1 MKTRKV
7 KPYGMLYSHGRE
19 YFLLQPFPL
28 ESDSWEWEGE
38 HRQAFRFVVVPRRVI
53 TTKVLDKKGRHENI
67 IPLNEHI
74 NVYPHARHIVTT
86 SFNIEYADMPEI
98 LVKELWVEDVSKE
111 EMNFETNKEQ
121 CKYE

>member
-19 YFLLQPFPL
+19 YFLLKPFPL

-38 HRQAFRFVVVPRRVI
+38 HRQAFRFVVVPRKALKAVWAF
-53 TTKVLDKKGRHENI
+53 G
-67 IPLNEHI
+67 P
-74 NVYPHARHIVTT
+74 NVYSHARHIVTT
-86 SFNIEYADMPEI
+86 SFNLEYADMPEI
-98 LVKELWVEDVSKE
+98 TIVRPELDLSDYELD
-111 EMNFETNKEQ
+111 FQTNKEE

>member
-38 HRQAFRFVVVPRRVI
+38 HRQAFRFVVVPRKI
-53 TTKVLDKKGRHENI
+53 IEKKRLHIPETNTFYNPSDPARNI
-67 IPLNEHI
+67 
-74 NVYPHARHIVTT
+74 YPHARHIVTT
-86 SFNIEYADMPEI
+86 SFNLEYADMPEI
-98 LVKELWVEDVSKE
+98 TIASLELELSDYELDLK
-111 EMNFETNKEQ
+111 TNKEE
-121 CKYE
+121 CKHG